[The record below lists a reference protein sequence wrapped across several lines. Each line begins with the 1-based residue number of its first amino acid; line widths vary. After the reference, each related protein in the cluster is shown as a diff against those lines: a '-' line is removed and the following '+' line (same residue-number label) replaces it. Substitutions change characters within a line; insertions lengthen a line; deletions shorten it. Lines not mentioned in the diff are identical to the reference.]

1 MRIPYGD
8 VTGAVVEFIST
19 NAKAAT
25 AEIEDD
31 RLFFSALT
39 CTRLG
44 QATQILLLLHCAAGH
59 NEIFGLLWLNMVE
72 ILFC

>member
-25 AEIEDD
+25 TEIEDD
-31 RLFFSALT
+31 RLFS
-39 CTRLG
+39 
-44 QATQILLLLHCAAGH
+44 LH
-59 NEIFGLLWLNMVE
+59 
-72 ILFC
+72 